1 MAVQATGRPI
11 TKKGPAAARHRVS
24 AQKWYASLSPA
35 EKIAYV
41 RRRSRAAQ
49 NAAEKRRY
57 SKHHAQRNAYHRDL
71 TSKEHAA
78 EAQGKLKRPKTC
90 AYPGCTRTDVQF
102 HHTGTNPTRGR
113 WLCAKHNDAQH
124 AKKPGR

>member
-24 AQKWYASLSPA
+24 AQQWYARLSPA

-41 RRRSRAAQ
+41 KRRSRSAQ
-49 NAAEKRRY
+49 NDAEKRRF
-57 SKHHAQRNAYHRDL
+57 SKSRAKRNAYHKNL
-71 TSKEHAA
+71 TSKEHSA
-78 EAQGKLKRPKTC
+78 EAQGKLKRPKVC
-90 AYPGCTRTDVQF
+90 SYPGCHRTDVQF

-113 WLCAKHNDAQH
+113 WLCAMHNNAQH